1 MDDLDDCTSRVRG
14 HLNAM
19 DRLKRDEVL
28 KQRISEETGMPIG
41 DINAQNSRCFE
52 SKTLYFQ
59 DLLKEPNINI
69 VQGVFFHWA
78 SP

>member
-1 MDDLDDCTSRVRG
+1 MNHSRRNGSCSASVDDLDDCTSRVRG

-52 SKTLYFQ
+52 TKTLYFQ
-59 DLLKEPNINI
+59 
-69 VQGVFFHWA
+69 
-78 SP
+78 SS

>member
-1 MDDLDDCTSRVRG
+1 MDDLDDCTSRAGG

-52 SKTLYFQ
+52 TKTLYFQ
-59 DLLKEPNINI
+59 
-69 VQGVFFHWA
+69 
-78 SP
+78 SS